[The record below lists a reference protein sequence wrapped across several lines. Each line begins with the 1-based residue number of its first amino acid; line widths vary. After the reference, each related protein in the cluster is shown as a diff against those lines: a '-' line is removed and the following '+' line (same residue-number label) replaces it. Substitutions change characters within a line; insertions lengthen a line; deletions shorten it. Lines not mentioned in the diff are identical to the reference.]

1 VLRKIAVAAARSLWS
16 AGCVGCETGDIL
28 GRYVMYKKLGEQFAG
43 HDLGDRVLSISHS
56 RKLCSLLGA
65 QESAILDANYPEH
78 SLADLR
84 FAANSFSAVVSDQ
97 VLEHIACPP
106 EQAVAEVFRVLRPGG
121 FAVHTTAFMMGYHGA
136 ADFSD
141 LDNGDFWR
149 FSPSGLMRLHARY
162 AEVIAADGWGN
173 VLIPLLGG
181 LGLLWAPVPE
191 ASWHPFNKL
200 ARLNRPSYAWVVWI
214 IARK

>member
-1 VLRKIAVAAARSLWS
+1 
-16 AGCVGCETGDIL
+16 
-28 GRYVMYKKLGEQFAG
+28 MYKKLGEQFAG

-56 RKLCSLLGA
+56 RKLCTRLGA